1 MPYFKGLFKI
11 MNQIS
16 IFINKRK
23 IPKNIFGIFNGKQNK
38 SHVNMERF
46 IIDAVSEKMR
56 SGKKSKN
63 KASSDSILPSD
74 NSFVQKEV
82 LISLHIPYDILNE
95 ICKIAEEL
103 KCEPERYII
112 KILRDE
118 TKGKHIGFCGGERKQ
133 LR

>member
-1 MPYFKGLFKI
+1 

-16 IFINKRK
+16 IFINKQK
-23 IPKNIFGIFNGKQNK
+23 IPKNICGIFNRGGKR
-38 SHVNMERF
+38 SSANMERF
-46 IIDAVSEKMR
+46 ITGAISEKIR
-56 SGKKSKN
+56 LGQKRKYKLKTINSPSRGNTSG
-63 KASSDSILPSD
+63 
-74 NSFVQKEV
+74 NSFVQKNV

-103 KCEPERYII
+103 NCEPERYII

-118 TKGKHIGFCGGERKQ
+118 TMGKHIGVCGGERKP

>member
-1 MPYFKGLFKI
+1 
-11 MNQIS
+11 MNQVS

-23 IPKNIFGIFNGKQNK
+23 IPKNICGIFNGESGKVPG
-38 SHVNMERF
+38 SMERF
-46 IIDAVSEKMR
+46 ITDAVSEKIR
-56 SGKKSKN
+56 AQKGSKN
-63 KASSDSILPSD
+63 KKPTETASNE
-74 NSFVQKEV
+74 NSFVQREV
-82 LISLHIPYDILNE
+82 LLPLHIPYDILNE

-118 TKGKHIGFCGGERKQ
+118 TRGKHIGFCGGEKKP